1 MKMDEI
7 LTCKDLS
14 FSYGMEE
21 EKVFQQLSLSVKRGE
36 VVLLMG
42 PSGCGKSTLA
52 YCLSGLY
59 PQYSGEMSGEILLE
73 GESLS
78 SFGAAARSKK
88 LSILFQNPDDQF
100 CMSRVDQEVLF
111 ALENIN
117 YEGDLVARTQE
128 ILQKIG
134 LEQEMHTQIQKLSGG
149 MKQKLAL
156 GTALATGAEML
167 ILDEPFANLDPA
179 SCKSLAKMLREVNAE
194 GMTLLIVDHKLDWWK
209 PFLSRVVLMR
219 TEGNLDETSIYPAEL
234 FNSREKFEHL
244 GLFYADAKEGSYL
257 DDVKKPEVLP
267 AAEVILQAQD
277 VALYH
282 DRKHCFMEHLSFAIQ
297 KGSVT
302 ALVGRCGSGKTT
314 LLYGMAG
321 ILKTKGDLQSRGK
334 IGLVFQNPR
343 FQFLKLTIEEEIMET
358 LAMREGKQAD
368 PESMKKETE
377 EALKSFGLWEYKAHS
392 PYAISQGQQ
401 RRLAL
406 LSMLLSKADIM
417 LLDEP
422 TYAQDEKSTK
432 FILSLLAKRIKEGLT
447 VILATHDLGLAQA
460 ISNQIFLVENR
471 QIRALTDEEMRVY
484 RKGAENNEEFES
496 GI

>member
-179 SCKSLAKMLREVNAE
+179 SCKSLARMLREVNAE
-194 GMTLLIVDHKLDWWK
+194 GSECRGYDFTD
-209 PFLSRVVLMR
+209 R
-219 TEGNLDETSIYPAEL
+219 
-234 FNSREKFEHL
+234 
-244 GLFYADAKEGSYL
+244 GS
-257 DDVKKPEVLP
+257 
-267 AAEVILQAQD
+267 
-277 VALYH
+277 
-282 DRKHCFMEHLSFAIQ
+282 
-297 KGSVT
+297 
-302 ALVGRCGSGKTT
+302 
-314 LLYGMAG
+314 
-321 ILKTKGDLQSRGK
+321 
-334 IGLVFQNPR
+334 
-343 FQFLKLTIEEEIMET
+343 
-358 LAMREGKQAD
+358 
-368 PESMKKETE
+368 
-377 EALKSFGLWEYKAHS
+377 
-392 PYAISQGQQ
+392 
-401 RRLAL
+401 
-406 LSMLLSKADIM
+406 
-417 LLDEP
+417 
-422 TYAQDEKSTK
+422 
-432 FILSLLAKRIKEGLT
+432 
-447 VILATHDLGLAQA
+447 
-460 ISNQIFLVENR
+460 
-471 QIRALTDEEMRVY
+471 
-484 RKGAENNEEFES
+484 
-496 GI
+496 